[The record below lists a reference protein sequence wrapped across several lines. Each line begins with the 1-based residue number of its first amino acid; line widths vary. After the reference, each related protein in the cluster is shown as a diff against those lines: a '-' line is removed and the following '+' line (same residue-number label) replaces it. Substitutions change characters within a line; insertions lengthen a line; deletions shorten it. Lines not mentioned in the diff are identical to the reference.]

1 MRADTVRDMEQ
12 EIRAYIEGNEPLQE
26 WDRIQRGYIQ
36 PVIVQF
42 QEVYYAL
49 TVSTLN
55 MFSRTA
61 EQCMRENG
69 YYSQRRIFLVP
80 SCSNAVV
87 RKAVARACMG
97 GAIQRF
103 LRVSLYEK
111 AGDAL
116 LCRLL
121 GEEDVLSERFKYESL
136 RRLLLKWDGR
146 FYSMHISTD
155 TSFPPGVSEMHN
167 EHDDPA
173 VIERVKNHLLEHGYL
188 AMDAS
193 VNISMTEV
201 VEI

>member
-49 TVSTLN
+49 
-55 MFSRTA
+55 TA